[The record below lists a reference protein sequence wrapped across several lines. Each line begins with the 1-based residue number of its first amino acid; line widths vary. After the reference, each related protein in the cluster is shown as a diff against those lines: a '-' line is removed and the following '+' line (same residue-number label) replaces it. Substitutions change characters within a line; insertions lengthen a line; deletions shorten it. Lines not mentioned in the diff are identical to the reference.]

1 MIEIAKSSVDLW
13 REHAAERVENFPGS
27 RCTGGNGLWK
37 THAQPT
43 HIAAIPC
50 DDNTAPTR
58 QRSQLW
64 IVNRLRSLEKRQ
76 APSRQQ
82 PEQPPIGKG
91 GENRQEI
98 DQAVAPGKEPHLTV
112 RECLLL
118 SAEIEREV
126 AGALVR
132 HKPDGDSSA
141 DD

>member
-1 MIEIAKSSVDLW
+1 EHNIDRVRQVIEIAKSSVDLW

-64 IVNRLRSLEKRQ
+64 IVNRLY
-76 APSRQQ
+76 
-82 PEQPPIGKG
+82 G
-91 GENRQEI
+91 
-98 DQAVAPGKEPHLTV
+98 DPGKREAQIGAGVV
-112 RECLLL
+112 RVCLYGLAEC
-118 SAEIEREV
+118 SISGAQV
-126 AGALVR
+126 ACA
-132 HKPDGDSSA
+132 
-141 DD
+141 